1 MYVLIEKW
9 DEFMKVVEAKGIKI
23 LYYTILEDTR
33 QVAIRCTDG
42 HIIYEHI
49 TPPDEFPYYSG
60 IYINP
65 VDEIKRLTRPIQVEN
80 EILGG
85 KILYLVGSQK
95 IRGFDM
101 WCVYS
106 NFSSEV
112 REFMAKQLKDKILVE
127 GRLEEGCAQ
136 ADKSGNLK

>member
-1 MYVLIEKW
+1 MYVMIEKW
-9 DEFMKVVEAKGIKI
+9 DEFIRVVESKNIKI
-23 LYYTILEDTR
+23 LYYTVLEDTR

-42 HIIYEHI
+42 NVIYEHV
-49 TPPDEFPYYSG
+49 TPHDEFPYYSG

-65 VDEIKRLTRPIQVEN
+65 DEEIKRLTRPIQIEN

-85 KILYLVGSQK
+85 RVLYLVGSQK
-95 IRGFDM
+95 IRGFNM

-112 REFMAKQLKDKILVE
+112 RDFMARQFKDKILVE
-127 GRLEEGCAQ
+127 GRLEERCGQ
-136 ADKSGNLK
+136 AESSGNLK